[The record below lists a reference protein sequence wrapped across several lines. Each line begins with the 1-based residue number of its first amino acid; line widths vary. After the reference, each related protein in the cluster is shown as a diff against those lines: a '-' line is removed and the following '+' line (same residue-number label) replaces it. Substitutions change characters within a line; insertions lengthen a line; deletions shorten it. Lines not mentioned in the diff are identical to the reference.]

1 MVSEDCTHVKSRL
14 NYIDC
19 HRHIIWI
26 LPCSSIVDRGH
37 FRHAVHIDFMIENI
51 TQHCTCCNAYCAL
64 DNITCFLATAW
75 KYMWSARI
83 FSTCY
88 KYKYVLQ
95 TCNMYICHGRMP
107 WYTPTFTPI
116 VSETKTSIP
125 KQGLVWND
133 TPQIITYELTH
144 SIGQNFRLSGQAMPG
159 KMDLGIASCVPLSY
173 VSTTFH
179 NHMVITSLKTAII

>member
-51 TQHCTCCNAYCAL
+51 TQHCTCCNACCAL
-64 DNITCFLATAW
+64 DNITCILATAW
-75 KYMWSARI
+75 KYMWSARF

-95 TCNMYICHGRMP
+95 TCNMYMP
-107 WYTPTFTPI
+107 RAHAMIHTDFHSNSFRNKNFNPQTRVGVKWYPTNI
-116 VSETKTSIP
+116 HVWADSLDWSE
-125 KQGLVWND
+125 
-133 TPQIITYELTH
+133 
-144 SIGQNFRLSGQAMPG
+144 F
-159 KMDLGIASCVPLSY
+159 
-173 VSTTFH
+173 
-179 NHMVITSLKTAII
+179 